1 MLIYVLH
8 KDTYM
13 KLFNELV
20 ILFSSTILASWTFIV
35 QMRHQKKHC
44 IVFIYIY
51 LWIILYSHAKV
62 AMVSSTVY
70 LEFWGQSW
78 QVRGGRALNVALVSI
93 DQEIIHVNKQQQFKE
108 GIDERCIYTLAT
120 WINVD
125 ILKLKASITEEYNF
139 TPTARWCFIS
149 YISV

>member
-35 QMRHQKKHC
+35 QMRHQKKTFYCFYLH
-44 IVFIYIY
+44 IPLNHFIQSCEGCHGKFYR
-51 LWIILYSHAKV
+51 LLGILGPVLTS
-62 AMVSSTVY
+62 
-70 LEFWGQSW
+70 
-78 QVRGGRALNVALVSI
+78 RGGRALNVALVSI
-93 DQEIIHVNKQQQFKE
+93 DQEIIHVNKQKQFKE